1 MKQKKIMP
9 YVWLTA
15 ACIGM
20 AAIVLGLQGKYI
32 FASGVDW
39 LMQHSVFPEY
49 FRQLFYETGEWYP
62 DFAMSLGGGQNIY
75 YFAYYGLLNPQI
87 LLSYLFPWIP
97 MEIWMIGMQGVNLTA
112 AVLLYYHWI
121 TKRGI
126 GYKTGAASALL
137 FLLSAPLVYHSYV
150 QIMFVNYM
158 PFLLLALIGT
168 DRYFSQGRKGML
180 LTGTFLMIMTS
191 FYFSIGGLGCLC
203 LYALFCYVELNS
215 KITWKGLCIAAIKY
229 LLVLFG
235 SILLSSFFLVPTAMA
250 LLSGRAEGNSS
261 AVDLG
266 ALLLP
271 FGNPLRILYS
281 NYGVGLTVL
290 TFFVIAAG
298 MFQREKAPRVLS
310 IALSLV
316 LCFPIVT
323 YLLNGCLYDREKA
336 LIPFLPL
343 IHLAVVLY
351 LEKRKENT
359 SVPYGIYA
367 AAAMLFCYFIATRKE
382 NLYWGFCMI
391 DFCIVC
397 ITWYFFFKK
406 QKVGIVMI
414 PAILTAFL
422 IVGAENK
429 VLDVGVVKEQLGM
442 VQQEEIRSLIEKI
455 PKKET
460 EKYRVECYDTIEQ
473 NTRNINRIWTPAQ
486 KITSLYS
493 SSYNPFYD
501 HFRKEVFDIEKGN
514 RNILMEG
521 LSQNPIF
528 RELMGVRYVIAKE
541 RPVGYQ
547 TFFEGEEWNIYENT
561 QVLPLAYGVSQTIS
575 ESEYQSLTFPYDQ
588 LVLREHVVSQ
598 NGSKEI
604 PKSIAKIADRI
615 RTVKDQTA
623 FEGSLQGKKEIHF
636 APPQEDSILMIRF
649 RIRNHRNQ
657 DVSVQIGDAYNKLSA
672 SSRMYYNKNE
682 VFTYAIGIK
691 AGQDQTTAV
700 FSDGNYEIEDV
711 EMYLV
716 PWNLEQ
722 GGGRSTFV
730 PEKEEKKTSQV
741 LKGHLNMKENGYLVT
756 SIPYDTSYQVIVDG
770 QKRQPQ
776 MVNEGFLGISL
787 TKGMHKVSIIY
798 HAPGKRLGLALTIM
812 GILLFFFEKMR
823 SLFFMPSKHKQNG
836 NKKLKK

>member
-1 MKQKKIMP
+1 MNWKKILS
-9 YVWLTA
+9 YVCLA
-15 ACIGM
+15 ATCIGM
-20 AAIVLGLQGKYI
+20 AGIVLGLQGKYI

-87 LLSYLFPWIP
+87 LLSYFFPWIP
-97 MEIWMIGMQGVNLTA
+97 MEIWIIGMQGVNLTA

-121 TKRGI
+121 IKRGI
-126 GYKTGAASALL
+126 EYKTGIASALL
-137 FLLSAPLVYHSYV
+137 FLLSAPLIYHSYV

-229 LLVLFG
+229 LSVLFG

-271 FGNPLRILYS
+271 FGNPIRILYS

-290 TFFVIAAG
+290 AFFVIAAG
-298 MFQREKAPRVLS
+298 MFQREKALRLLS
-310 IALSLV
+310 ITLSLV

-323 YLLNGCLYDREKA
+323 YLLNGCLYDREKV

-382 NLYWGFCMI
+382 NLYWGFCMA

-397 ITWYFFFKK
+397 ITLYFFFKK
-406 QKVGIVMI
+406 QKMGIVMI

-422 IVGAENK
+422 IVGTENK
-429 VLDVGVVKEQLGM
+429 VLDMGVVKEQLGM

-460 EKYRVECYDTIEQ
+460 ENYRVECYDTIEQ

-501 HFRKEVFDIEKGN
+501 HFRKEIFDIEKGN

-541 RPVGYQ
+541 RPIGYQ

-561 QVLPLAYGVSQTIS
+561 RVLPLAYGVSQTIS
-575 ESEYQSLTFPYDQ
+575 EREYQNLTFPYDQ

-604 PKSIAKIADRI
+604 KKSIAKIKDRI

-623 FEGSLQGKKEIHF
+623 FEGKLQGKKEIRF
-636 APPQEDSILMIRF
+636 TPLKEDSILLIRF
-649 RIRNHRNQ
+649 RIKNHRNQ
-657 DVSVQIGDAYNKLSA
+657 DVSVRIGDAYNKLSA
-672 SSRMYYNKNE
+672 SSHIYYNKNE

-700 FSDGNYEIEDV
+700 FSDGNYEIQDV

-716 PWNLEQ
+716 PWNLEED
-722 GGGRSTFV
+722 GGQYTFV
-730 PEKEEKKTSQV
+730 SEKEEKKTSQV
-741 LKGHLNMKENGYLVT
+741 LKGHLDMKEKGYLVT

-776 MVNEGFLGISL
+776 VVNEGFLGVSL
-787 TKGMHKVSIIY
+787 TKGVHKVSIIY
-798 HAPGKRLGLALTIM
+798 HAPGKRLGFALTIM
-812 GILLFFFEKMR
+812 GIILFFLGKMR
-823 SLFFMPSKHKQNG
+823 SLFFITSKHKQNG
-836 NKKLKK
+836 NKKIKK